1 LNGFLI
7 TIKGYF
13 TKYPTVSSGTLDGI
27 INKASYDMLH
37 GTLSPSASEN
47 ADTKMHKEK

>member
-13 TKYPTVSSGTLDGI
+13 TKYPTVSSGTLWY
-27 INKASYDMLH
+27 NKQ
-37 GTLSPSASEN
+37 G
-47 ADTKMHKEK
+47 